1 MDEVSENLLELLV
14 RDGRASL
21 TSLAAELNLSV
32 PAVKRRV
39 DRLERDGVIRGY
51 TALVDPS
58 ARAGSTDA
66 LVELFCSEHT
76 GRREIERLVEGH
88 PEIRLALTV
97 AGDSDVVLL
106 VRTRDPQHLE
116 GLLVQ
121 LRQSPSVVRTRAQ
134 VVLGR
139 VLDRGGL

>member
-1 MDEVSENLLELLV
+1 VDATSERLVELLV
-14 RDGRASL
+14 QDGRASL
-21 TSLAAELNLSV
+21 TALASALNLSV

-51 TALVDPS
+51 TALVDPD
-58 ARAGSTDA
+58 ARSGTTEAI
-66 LVELFCSEHT
+66 VELFCSERT
-76 GRREIERLVEGH
+76 GRREVEKVIAGH

-106 VRTRDPQHLE
+106 VRTRDTQHLE
-116 GLLVQ
+116 DLLVT
-121 LRQSPSVVRTRAQ
+121 LRGSPFVHRTRAQ
-134 VVLGR
+134 VILGR